1 MSESPLLRG
10 PEERGDEKLL
20 PLRDLVSAAGGG
32 LLELL
37 QRVQRR
43 EDHAPG
49 AEDLQ
54 MSRAQLSSQ
63 ELFLSVVLEW
73 QRSQEPAFRAVRDEM
88 PYASSAASSY
98 ASSDEDVDDSSRRQP
113 GGRAGDKSPDDVS
126 PTSVHNVPGELTPL
140 RLDAISSF
148 GGKRIGVYT
157 PRARQ
162 ELLQKYMA
170 KRARRLS
177 QNKVRYGVRK
187 TLANARPRVKG
198 RFVKTEQPLTAA
210 IVHAMST
217 SDQ

>member
-1 MSESPLLRG
+1 
-10 PEERGDEKLL
+10 
-20 PLRDLVSAAGGG
+20 
-32 LLELL
+32 
-37 QRVQRR
+37 
-43 EDHAPG
+43 
-49 AEDLQ
+49 

-73 QRSQEPAFRAVRDEM
+73 QRSHEPVAAFRAMRDAA
-88 PYASSAASSY
+88 PYASSVASSSY
-98 ASSDEDVDDSSRRQP
+98 ASSDEDMEDASRRQS
-113 GGRAGDKSPDDVS
+113 GWRLGDKSADEIS
-126 PTSVHNVPGELTPL
+126 PTSVHNVPGPGELTPL
-140 RLDAISSF
+140 RLDAITSR
-148 GGKRIGVYT
+148 GKRIGVYS

-210 IVHAMST
+210 LVHAMST
-217 SDQ
+217 TDQ